1 MNGNLPKDSE
11 MLARIDERTK
21 NLQIDLEKLSL
32 RMSNHYVRNED
43 FEPVK
48 KAVYI
53 VGGAVVLAIVAAVLR
68 IVIVV

>member
-1 MNGNLPKDSE
+1 MNSESKSDSLL
-11 MLARIDERTK
+11 LARIDERTSK
-21 NLQIDLEKLSL
+21 LQEEFKLLSTKI
-32 RMSNHYVRNED
+32 STYYVRKED